1 MEKFFNVLKQVTEF
15 ILGKKTKK
23 TLVKPK
29 KVLGSSK
36 PKRRYT
42 RRKSK

>member
-1 MEKFFNVLKQVTEF
+1 MKKFFNVLKQVTEF
-15 ILGKKTKK
+15 ILGKKT
-23 TLVKPK
+23 LAKPK

-36 PKRRYT
+36 PRRRYT